1 MKMSPVKLFVIAGS
15 VALAATAYAGD
26 EYEAAHGSGQAELKM
41 MDTDHDGSVSASE
54 HAAGAKKMFAM
65 MDKDGDGIVTAQE
78 MAAAHK
84 DMPTAHEDASTGR
97 HPAESGRLPQT
108 DSSAR
113 TSDASGKPMKP
124 MDHDKSAAAK
134 IKMIDTDQDGTISA
148 AEHEAGARK
157 MFDKM
162 DKDHNGKLSAAE
174 IQAGHDQMMRTAGDE

>member
-1 MKMSPVKLFVIAGS
+1 MKMQMFCLVGGI
-15 VALAATAYAGD
+15 ALAASAYAGD
-26 EYEAAHGSGQAELKM
+26 EAMKHGSGQAELQM
-41 MDTDHDGSVSASE
+41 MDTDHDGSISATE

-65 MDKDGDGIVTAQE
+65 MDQDGDGIVTAQE
-78 MAAAHK
+78 MEAAHEN
-84 DMPTAHEDASTGR
+84 MPTAHQDASTGR
-97 HPAESGRLPQT
+97 HPAESGRLPQA

-124 MDHDKSAAAK
+124 MDDSADKSAAAK
-134 IKMIDTDQDGTISA
+134 IKMIDTDNDGTISA

-174 IQAGHDQMMRTAGDE
+174 VQAGHDKMMRTAEDQ

>member
-1 MKMSPVKLFVIAGS
+1 MKMMMVCLVGG
-15 VALAATAYAGD
+15 VALATTAYAGD
-26 EYEAAHGSGQAELKM
+26 DDMKHGSGQAELQM

-65 MDKDGDGIVTAQE
+65 MDKDGDGIVTAEE
-78 MAAAHK
+78 MEAAHK
-84 DMPTAHEDASTGR
+84 NMPTAHQDASTGR
-97 HPAESGRLPQT
+97 HPAESGRLPQA

-124 MDHDKSAAAK
+124 MDESADKSAAAK

-174 IQAGHDQMMRTAGDE
+174 IQAGHDRMMTAEEQ

>member
-1 MKMSPVKLFVIAGS
+1 MKMMMFCLVSG
-15 VALAATAYAGD
+15 VALASTAYAGD
-26 EYEAAHGSGQAELKM
+26 EEMKHGSGQAELQM
-41 MDTDHDGSVSASE
+41 MDANQDGSVSASE

-78 MAAAHK
+78 IEAAHK
-84 DMPTAHEDASTGR
+84 DMPTGHQDASGS
-97 HPAESGRLPQT
+97 HPAQSGRLPQA
-108 DSSAR
+108 DQSPRS
-113 TSDASGKPMKP
+113 SDASGKPIKP
-124 MDHDKSAAAK
+124 MDDSADKSAAAK

-174 IQAGHDQMMRTAGDE
+174 LQAGHDKMMRTAEDQ

>member
-1 MKMSPVKLFVIAGS
+1 MKMMMFCLVSG
-15 VALAATAYAGD
+15 VALASTAYAGD
-26 EYEAAHGSGQAELKM
+26 DEMKHGSGQAELQM
-41 MDTDHDGSVSASE
+41 MDADHDGSVSASE

-78 MAAAHK
+78 MEAAHK
-84 DMPTAHEDASTGR
+84 NMPTAHQD
-97 HPAESGRLPQT
+97 
-108 DSSAR
+108 AR
-113 TSDASGKPMKP
+113 TSDASGKPTKP
-124 MDHDKSAAAK
+124 MDDSADKSAAAK

-174 IQAGHDQMMRTAGDE
+174 LQAGHDKMMRTADDQ

>member
-1 MKMSPVKLFVIAGS
+1 MKMMMLCVVSG

-26 EYEAAHGSGQAELKM
+26 DEMKHGSGQAELQM
-41 MDTDHDGSVSASE
+41 MDTDHDGSVSATE

-78 MAAAHK
+78 MEAAHK
-84 DMPTAHEDASTGR
+84 DMPTAHQDASTGR

-108 DSSAR
+108 DESAR
-113 TSDASGKPMKP
+113 TSDASGKPTKP
-124 MDHDKSAAAK
+124 MDGSADKSAAAK
-134 IKMIDTDQDGTISA
+134 IKTIDTDQDGTISA

-174 IQAGHDQMMRTAGDE
+174 LQAGHDKMMRTAEDQ

>member
-1 MKMSPVKLFVIAGS
+1 MKALVVASS

-26 EYEAAHGSGQAELKM
+26 EYEASHSSGQAELKM
-41 MDTDHDGSVSASE
+41 MDTDHDGSISASE

-78 MAAAHK
+78 MEAAHK
-84 DMPTAHEDASTGR
+84 DMPTAHTAD
-97 HPAESGRLPQT
+97 SGRIPQA
-108 DSSAR
+108 DPSAR
-113 TSDASGKPMKP
+113 TSDASGKPIKSM
-124 MDHDKSAAAK
+124 DKSAAAK

-174 IQAGHDQMMRTAGDE
+174 IQAGHEQMMRTAEDQ